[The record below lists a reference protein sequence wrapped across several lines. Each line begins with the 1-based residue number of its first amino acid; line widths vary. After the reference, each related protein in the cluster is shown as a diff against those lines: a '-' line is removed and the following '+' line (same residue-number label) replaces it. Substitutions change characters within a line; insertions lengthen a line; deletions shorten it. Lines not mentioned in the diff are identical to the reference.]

1 MDYAEELFNAV
12 EVLLNKKIETVK
24 FDETIVATV
33 IDASKADI
41 GVYTVTTGNA
51 KFVAYSSETV
61 YRENDMVLVTIPQGN
76 YNNQKVIIGKSV
88 DDLNTPM
95 VYKSPFQSIIDVS
108 NNLIQTNK
116 SFSYWANYNNNLIE
130 GRPWDLSI
138 SDFKNTDLYNQ
149 LQNNYFW
156 QCDFSN
162 APLKGYNR
170 IGIKAAFSTWL
181 AEYNTVSGTY
191 GLALEIIFCLPD
203 QLDQRWS
210 KIVTLDSSGFFGDIY
225 NFESYYM
232 QEEVFNIED
241 YIDYPI
247 VGLKIFPYQRNNFK
261 DIDGNPIPTKI
272 TDDFSSIGPNIFVR
286 DLYVCVGI
294 PIDGF
299 DTDIAEIY
307 CEQGF
312 IYTKTVSTNEDAA
325 GRDRKNTKNIF
336 LRWIHKNENTDLI
349 KTAQYDDSFL
359 SDYRIFWYRYKLGA
373 RSPDGF
379 AGAHWERF
387 FGAASEAGSDGN
399 FSLSQENDEA
409 TDSLQIRLTPNVN
422 RDFERIKA
430 IVLKQDDEDVYH
442 VIATSNILEF
452 TNEIKSPDTTTL
464 LEVNALSIKYD
475 DTEKGHYF
483 LYDEAGDIA
492 KNEDKEVRYV
502 IAVFDREIHDVYK
515 KANLQV
521 NECESITWSF
531 PPPGDNTMIIPMTD
545 TGQMAT
551 WDETNQCWLGEER
564 DDNNERLRLGQG
576 SNKVG
581 FSIKQH
587 LNNAAT
593 SNTIRLEI
601 SKEGI
606 TYTAQV
612 QPIFG
617 TAGLNGSD
625 YTLVLTWQDGKNA
638 FDISDTDPEYE
649 LTGTLDLYDQ
659 SGDIVDWPE
668 GVEVKCNW
676 QTAELVTEGTT
687 QIRKAKAQDEE
698 DIFYPVL
705 SNNQSLF
712 YGSSAADSD
721 YQQGDFYYF
730 TSNGESTVYY
740 FDLDSNTFITR
751 VPDFPSQPQPYIQ
764 GKKNKLEFQRVTFTT
779 EPLDQETGL
788 VSEHNP
794 PIYMENDNKC
804 YRYSQTQRYII
815 KYKDRYILD
824 PWNNYQEAETYYE
837 PIEAKECVY
846 EMVQDGTITQTIGGL
861 TASVD
866 SQDERIIHVTSSGT
880 IDMNSL
886 FILEVT
892 LNNFGDY
899 PLVNYYP
906 IALKNS
912 NNSAIRNY
920 IADSSNFIVD
930 YIEGPD
936 RVRYDSSGK
945 VNYNRNPYQITTRI
959 QVNNNLLTYRHGY
972 PNNENYLPGY
982 WRLLLTGSSDDTF
995 SPVLEETAENPE
1007 STYDIPIL
1015 YPASVYIPNNE
1026 PYGVQF
1032 IYKPDTNPDHNVI
1045 LWTQPILVYES
1056 RYPSRTINKWD
1067 GKEILT
1073 DKNAGTITA
1082 SGFSAGKKERDNSFT
1097 GVVIGDWSRSV
1108 ADTAITKNTGIYGFN
1123 HGAMA
1128 YAFKDDGT
1136 GFIGKDGSGR
1146 IYFDGGKAQIFSSR
1160 WTNHDNPEGML
1171 LDIDDGFI
1179 KMQSLSVA
1187 FQQITNKKQIKSY
1200 FTTLRYPSPSDASK
1214 KLYIQSN
1221 STEYT
1226 EVSADS
1232 LYNEQIHYYK
1242 KNGDDFIE
1250 LTDGNIE
1257 YTYFTKKTYGVHE
1270 INKLYLVDGDINSE
1284 VSATATYN
1292 DSATY
1297 YLSTGDGNKYITIGS
1312 NQTYYPLS
1320 IGTEPSVAQRGFKV
1334 KWDGTTYI
1342 NDGVFTGEINAIGGS
1357 IKGDFQVQGTLQ
1369 GGTISGAN
1377 ISGASIEGGWITGG
1391 SISGGSI
1398 SGATISSGS
1407 ARISNGTISG
1417 ATITGAS
1424 VTANYLQANN
1434 GEIGGWTISEN
1445 GLTSRNDD
1453 GTAGKTTLHK
1463 TNGITTNTI
1472 TISDT
1477 NASGQVGYVPGL
1489 DSGGQNTAAFGIK
1502 STTHSIILQSGNNVA
1517 LKAPNDA
1524 FIQGGY
1530 GYGTNGNVAVSTIS
1544 AKYTPDDNTK
1554 PGIELITSERYGVL
1568 IQAPRV
1574 DIGTSNST
1582 TQLYIN
1588 GNEFNG
1594 SSYAKFAPDSMN
1606 NNSGS

>member
-33 IDASKADI
+33 VDASKSDI

-51 KFVAYSSETV
+51 KFIAYSAETV

-88 DDLNTPM
+88 DSLNTPM
-95 VYKSPFQSIIDVS
+95 IYKSPFQSIIDVS
-108 NNLIQTNK
+108 NNLIGENK
-116 SFSYWANYNNNLIE
+116 SFSYWANSIDLIE
-130 GRPWDLSI
+130 GRPWNISI

-149 LQNNYFW
+149 LGNNYFW
-156 QCDFSN
+156 QCNFSN

-181 AEYNTVSGTY
+181 SEYNTVAGTY

-203 QLDQRWS
+203 QPDQRWS

-261 DIDGNPIPTKI
+261 DIDGNPVPTKE
-272 TDDFSSIGPNIFVR
+272 DDFSSIGPNIFVR

-299 DTDIAEIY
+299 DTDVAEIY

-312 IYTKTVSTNEDAA
+312 TYTKTISDTAA
-325 GRDRKNTKNIF
+325 VRDRQNTKNIF

-359 SDYRIFWYRYKLGA
+359 SDYKIFWYRYKLGA

-387 FGAASEAGSDGN
+387 FGASTDAGADGN
-399 FSLSQENDEA
+399 FSLSQSDDEA
-409 TDSLQIRLTPNVN
+409 TDRLQIRLIPNVN

-452 TNEIKSPDTTTL
+452 TNEVKSPDVATL

-502 IAVFDREIHDVYK
+502 IAVFDKDIHDVYR
-515 KANLQV
+515 KADLQV

-531 PPPGDNTMIIPMTD
+531 PPPGGNTMIVPMVDTD
-545 TGQMAT
+545 QMAT
-551 WDETNQCWLGEER
+551 WDETNQCWLDAES
-564 DDNNERLRLGQG
+564 NRLGQG

-668 GVEVKCNW
+668 GVQVKCNW
-676 QTAELVTEGTT
+676 QIADIITNEPAQVTR
-687 QIRKAKAQDEE
+687 IKAQEE
-698 DIFYPVL
+698 NNVYYPL
-705 SNNQSLF
+705 FKSANKSLF
-712 YGSSAADSD
+712 YGTTDIADSN
-721 YQQGDFYYF
+721 YQSGRFYYF
-730 TSNGESTVYY
+730 YQTAAVEGEKYY
-740 FDLDSNTFITR
+740 KFSLINNRFEEVEFDSAEQL
-751 VPDFPSQPQPYIQ
+751 YKK
-764 GKKNKLEFQRVTFTT
+764 GKKNKLEFQRVEFTT
-779 EPLDQETGL
+779 DPLDQETGNIT
-788 VSEHNP
+788 HTDP
-794 PIYMENDNKC
+794 PIYKNGTTRC
-804 YRYSQTQRYII
+804 YGYSTNRRYFI

-824 PWNNYQEAETYYE
+824 PWTDYQEAETYYE

-846 EMVQDGTITQTIGGL
+846 AMVQDGAITQTIGGL

-866 SQDERIIHVTSSGT
+866 NQDKRIIHITSSGSVD
-880 IDMNSL
+880 INSL
-886 FILEVT
+886 FVLEIT
-892 LNNFGDY
+892 LENFGDY

-906 IALKNS
+906 IALKDNS
-912 NNSAIRNY
+912 N
-920 IADSSNFIVD
+920 FTVD

-936 RVRYDSSGK
+936 RVRYDASGK
-945 VNYNRNPYQITTRI
+945 VNYNKNPYQITARK
-959 QVNNNLLTYRHGY
+959 QENNNLITYRHGY
-972 PNNENYLPGY
+972 PTSANYSALNGY
-982 WRLLLTGSSDDTF
+982 WRLLLVDGSDQFKPSLD
-995 SPVLEETAENPE
+995 ETVIDS
-1007 STYDIPIL
+1007 STNQVKVVVNGQYDIPIL
-1015 YPASVYIPNNE
+1015 YPSSVYIPDAT

-1032 IYKPDTNPDHNVI
+1032 VYQPDNNPANDVA
-1045 LWTQPILVYES
+1045 LWTQPIFVYES
-1056 RYPSRTINKWD
+1056 RYPSRTLNKWN

-1073 DKNAGTITA
+1073 DDDAGTITA
-1082 SGFSAGKKERDNSFT
+1082 SGFAAGKKERDNSFT
-1097 GVVIGDWSRSV
+1097 GVMIGDWSRSV
-1108 ADTAITKNTGIYGFN
+1108 ADEVVTKNTGIYGFN

-1160 WTNHDNPEGML
+1160 WTNHLNPQGML

-1179 KMQSLSVA
+1179 KMQSTSLRYTTVSA
-1187 FQQITNKKQIKSY
+1187 AAAKGY
-1200 FTTLRYPSPSDASK
+1200 FVTLRYGTHSNN
-1214 KLYIQSN
+1214 KLYNSNHDEIGENDLYSQSI
-1221 STEYT
+1221 
-1226 EVSADS
+1226 D
-1232 LYNEQIHYYK
+1232 YYK
-1242 KNGDDFIE
+1242 KQDDEYILLNHNDIDIE
-1250 LTDGNIE
+1250 A
-1257 YTYFTKKTYGVHE
+1257 TYFTKKTYGQHNE
-1270 INKLYLVDGDINSE
+1270 QKLYFYTN
-1284 VSATATYN
+1284 ATYVEPGDTDIYIN
-1292 DSATY
+1292 GRRY
-1297 YLSTGDGNKYITIGS
+1297 YQSSSDEEKYITIGS
-1312 NQTYYPLS
+1312 NQTTYPLA
-1320 IGTEPSVAQRGFKV
+1320 IGTDKSVSGRNFRV
-1334 KWDGTTYI
+1334 TWDGTAYI
-1342 NDGVFTGEINAIGGS
+1342 
-1357 IKGDFQVQGTLQ
+1357 
-1369 GGTISGAN
+1369 
-1377 ISGASIEGGWITGG
+1377 
-1391 SISGGSI
+1391 
-1398 SGATISSGS
+1398 
-1407 ARISNGTISG
+1407 
-1417 ATITGAS
+1417 
-1424 VTANYLQANN
+1424 NN
-1434 GEIGGWTISEN
+1434 GEFSGTINAESGSIGGWKIEADCLSSTTGATKLYNTGAINAYSITTYNGQIGYWILDGNILRSYAGNAELNGYTGSITTYSGSIGGWTISNGYLTSATYNGAFTQLNANTGEITANKITTSNGSIGGWQISPN
-1445 GLTSRNDD
+1445 GLQSSNGST
-1453 GTAGKTTLHK
+1453 KLYP
-1463 TNGITTNTI
+1463 TNGIATNKIFVSTTG
-1472 TISDT
+1472 SYDSP
-1477 NASGQVGYVPGL
+1477 SGYFGFVQGNDGQQSTSL
-1489 DSGGQNTAAFGIK
+1489 LGMQATGGQGLVME
-1502 STTHSIILQSGNNVA
+1502 SSGNIRLSGLGSQNLA
-1517 LKAPNDA
+1517 TGIYL
-1524 FIQGGY
+1524 
-1530 GYGTNGNVAVSTIS
+1530 YGTRVEIKTGTGSGNTE
-1544 AKYTPDDNTK
+1544 
-1554 PGIELITSERYGVL
+1554 GLW
-1568 IQAPRV
+1568 
-1574 DIGTSNST
+1574 
-1582 TQLYIN
+1582 IN
-1588 GNEFNG
+1588 GNRFDG